1 MFAPEFDY
9 HKASSVA
16 EAIQLLGANDGAKL
30 IAGGHSLIP
39 LLKLRLARPTA
50 LIDIGDIADLKRIII
65 NNETVSIGALATH
78 WDIASSHDV
87 KHACPMLAEV
97 AGGIGDSQVRNR
109 GTIGGNVVHADPAS
123 DWPTVLT
130 ALNARFVIQGPGGA
144 SRTAAPEDFFLGPLT
159 TNLADNELLTAV
171 EVPSFAANQRSEY
184 AKIAHPASGYAVVG
198 GAVVVTMDGE
208 RCTAASIAV
217 GGLVPAPVR
226 ASSVERALIGQ
237 TLNVENIMAASNQ
250 VVNDLGSNII
260 GDFYAS
266 ATYRRAMA
274 AVEIRHALFHITGEA
289 HVGSRAVSVI
299 HGVQY
304 VPVDREAIPV
314 SDPGSIADPVSS
326 TESVN
331 TENQPRKRW
340 WEFWRRS

>member
-39 LLKLRLARPTA
+39 LLKLRLASSTV
-50 LIDIGDIADLKRIII
+50 LIDIAGIADLKRI
-65 NNETVSIGALATH
+65 TVSNGTVRIGALATH
-78 WDIASSHDV
+78 RDIASSNDV
-87 KHACPMLAEV
+87 ERACCMLVEV
-97 AGGIGDSQVRNR
+97 AGGIGDPQVRNR

-123 DWPTVLT
+123 DWPAVLT
-130 ALNARFVIQGPGGA
+130 ALNARFVIQGPGGS
-144 SRTAAPEDFFLGPLT
+144 SRTASPNEFFGMPLEP
-159 TNLADNELLTAV
+159 NLAVNEVLSAV
-171 EVPSFAANQRSEY
+171 EVPAFAANQRSEY

-208 RCTAASIAV
+208 RCTAASIV
-217 GGLVPAPVR
+217 MGGLVPAPVR

-250 VVNDLGSNII
+250 VVEDLGSDVI
-260 GDFYAS
+260 GDIYAS
-266 ATYRRAMA
+266 IEYRRAMA

-289 HVGSRAVSVI
+289 HVGSRAVSVL
-299 HGVQY
+299 HGV
-304 VPVDREAIPV
+304 
-314 SDPGSIADPVSS
+314 
-326 TESVN
+326 
-331 TENQPRKRW
+331 
-340 WEFWRRS
+340 